1 MLYLMGM
8 GLRGARSLTLEE
20 VDILKRSDSIFLEI
34 YTSVIGENI
43 QHDIEKLTGKS
54 VSPVNRNDMEYSDIV
69 TRKAHDSIVSLL
81 VSGDPLM
88 ATTHNVLR
96 VKCMDLGIKVSVL
109 ENASILNT
117 AVGYSGLSP
126 YKVAPPV
133 SIPRVSDKFFPLSVY
148 KKIAANLREK
158 RHTVLLLDTGDGNPM
173 TLREAMDVLF
183 RMEEE
188 SSENIISEST
198 LIICAI
204 RVGFSNERY
213 IMGSM
218 GAIRELNIRD
228 SPAIMI
234 LPSDMDENEREF
246 TERFCDRISQ

>member
-133 SIPRVSDKFFPLSVY
+133 SIPRVSDKFF
-148 KKIAANLREK
+148 
-158 RHTVLLLDTGDGNPM
+158 H
-173 TLREAMDVLF
+173 
-183 RMEEE
+183 
-188 SSENIISEST
+188 
-198 LIICAI
+198 
-204 RVGFSNERY
+204 
-213 IMGSM
+213 
-218 GAIRELNIRD
+218 
-228 SPAIMI
+228 
-234 LPSDMDENEREF
+234 
-246 TERFCDRISQ
+246 